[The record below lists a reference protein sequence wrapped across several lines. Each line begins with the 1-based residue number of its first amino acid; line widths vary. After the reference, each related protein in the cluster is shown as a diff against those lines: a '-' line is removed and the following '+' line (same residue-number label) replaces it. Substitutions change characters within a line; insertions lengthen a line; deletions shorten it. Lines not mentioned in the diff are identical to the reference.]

1 MEYEPKWRSNLS
13 DICHDFYKLDE
24 IYSKKYLKSEAS
36 LIKILNVDD
45 AIRKHR
51 SNDGDKQLAWNSFK
65 FHSITNIEARY
76 WVGYYYFYHGEDI
89 PELQPIEKEERTRN
103 AIDIFKKTAN
113 KGNSSAQLMYG
124 MHLWKN
130 KDYIE
135 AFKYLKMSADAE
147 VTAAMY
153 IVGKAYWNG
162 NEDIE
167 QDKEKGAEY
176 LRRAASKNNAKAREM
191 CDVNNINYLN

>member
-1 MEYEPKWRSNLS
+1 
-13 DICHDFYKLDE
+13 
-24 IYSKKYLKSEAS
+24 
-36 LIKILNVDD
+36 
-45 AIRKHR
+45 
-51 SNDGDKQLAWNSFK
+51 
-65 FHSITNIEARY
+65 
-76 WVGYYYFYHGEDI
+76 
-89 PELQPIEKEERTRN
+89 
-103 AIDIFKKTAN
+103 
-113 KGNSSAQLMYG
+113 MYG